1 MDLVY
6 LGLSAFGGG
15 VVAGLLGYA
24 KAGKTFSAR
33 KYLPTVLRALLA
45 GGTIAV
51 TYNFIGDV
59 ESGADI
65 VSAFMAGAGVV
76 VALHRFS
83 GSIRS

>member
-51 TYNFIGDV
+51 TYNFVGDV
-59 ESGADI
+59 VSGAAL
-65 VSAFMAGAGVV
+65 VTAFLAGAGVDV
-76 VALHRFS
+76 GLHRIA
-83 GSIRS
+83 GIK